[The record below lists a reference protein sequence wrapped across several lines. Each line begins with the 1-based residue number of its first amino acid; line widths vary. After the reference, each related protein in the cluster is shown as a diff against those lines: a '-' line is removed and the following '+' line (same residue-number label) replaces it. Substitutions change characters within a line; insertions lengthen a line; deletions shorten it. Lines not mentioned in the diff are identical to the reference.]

1 MKLSNTYIDPDSD
14 LWFVSI
20 NDRLFFKVSRGIYK
34 SRTYPVDN
42 ISTLVNRHSLRKITK
57 GYSHD

>member
-20 NDRLFFKVSRGIYK
+20 NEGLFFKVMSGIYQ
-34 SRTYPVDN
+34 SRTYPVAN
-42 ISTLVNRHSLRKITK
+42 IHELTLRHNLRKLSK
-57 GYSHD
+57 G

>member
-20 NDRLFFKVSRGIYK
+20 NDGLFFKVMSGLHQ
-34 SRTYPVDN
+34 SRTYPVADIHKLIPRHN
-42 ISTLVNRHSLRKITK
+42 LVKLTK
-57 GYSHD
+57 G

>member
-20 NDRLFFKVSRGIYK
+20 NDGLFFKVLSGMYQSR
-34 SRTYPVDN
+34 SYPVDN
-42 ISTLVNRHSLRKITK
+42 INTLVNRHNLRKITK
-57 GYSHD
+57 G